1 MERHQ
6 FIAFSVRYSLA
17 VLCLLLCSGA
27 IALAENPSKKQ
38 EPPPVPVRVAPVE
51 QRMVSEQVSLIG
63 TTESTSEST
72 VAAEVS
78 GVIEDFPVR
87 EGDFVKKG
95 ALLVRLKDTEL
106 RLRLKSV
113 IASREKLRADLE
125 NAKKE
130 LDRVRKLRDT
140 NSIATQEY
148 DVALYAH
155 RALLQSFL
163 QSEAEIDY
171 LDYEIEQKKVYA
183 PFDGFVSKEHT
194 QIGEWI
200 EIGGPVVTLLDLSR
214 IRITVDVPE
223 RYAMMLSSR
232 SKVWIVV
239 KSISDKRLTGE
250 IRAILPQGDPD
261 SRTFPV
267 KISLANPDLKIKS
280 GMEALVTFDLAEKK
294 EALLVSKD
302 AVVTAGNNRMV
313 FAVND
318 GKALPVMVNI
328 KGYYDGNV
336 AVEGNLKPGDRIVI
350 RGNERLRPG
359 QPVQIQGESDE
370 S

>member
-6 FIAFSVRYSLA
+6 FKALSLSYSLA
-17 VLCLLLCSGA
+17 AVFLLLFSGA
-27 IALAENPSKKQ
+27 IALAQSPSKK
-38 EPPPVPVRVAPVE
+38 EGPPPVPVRVAPVE
-51 QRMVSEQVSLIG
+51 QRMVSDQISLIG
-63 TTESTSEST
+63 TTEPITEST

-113 IASREKLRADLE
+113 VASREKLRADLQ

-130 LDRVRKLRDT
+130 LDRVSKLKDT
-140 NSIATQEY
+140 NSIAQQEY

-171 LDYEIEQKKVYA
+171 LNYEIEQKKVYA
-183 PFDGFVSKEHT
+183 PFVGFVSKEHT

-200 EIGGPVVTLLDLSR
+200 KTGGPVVTLLDLSQ
-214 IRITVDVPE
+214 IRITADVPE

-232 SKVWIVV
+232 SKVRIVV
-239 KSISDKRLTGE
+239 KSISDDRLTGE
-250 IRAILPQGDPD
+250 IQAMLPQGNPD

-267 KISLANPDLKIKS
+267 KISLANPGLKIKS
-280 GMEALVTFDLAEKK
+280 GMEAMVTFDLTEKK

-318 GKALPVMVNI
+318 GKALPVMVKI
-328 KGYYDGNV
+328 LGYYDGHV
-336 AVEGNLKPGDRIVI
+336 AVEGNLKAGDRVVV

-359 QPVQIQGESDE
+359 QPVQIQAESNE